1 MSKSLNLEEA
11 KNNLIRRALLKFKTQ
26 REAAEALGCSSR
38 HLINKLKEF
47 KIKRD
52 NTL

>member
-1 MSKSLNLEEA
+1 MSESLNLEEA